1 MNKTTLHHPTS
12 ASSLPRLRL
21 LPALLVGVA
30 FLTGCTAPMIHR
42 EIHIHVYQM
51 GVNSV
56 ASDVLK
62 EYEISPQVKGS
73 LK

>member
-1 MNKTTLHHPTS
+1 MKRTTLHHPTS
-12 ASSLPRLRL
+12 AVSLHRLGV

-30 FLTGCTAPMIHR
+30 LFCGCTAPMIHR
-42 EIHIHVYQM
+42 EIHIHVYQL